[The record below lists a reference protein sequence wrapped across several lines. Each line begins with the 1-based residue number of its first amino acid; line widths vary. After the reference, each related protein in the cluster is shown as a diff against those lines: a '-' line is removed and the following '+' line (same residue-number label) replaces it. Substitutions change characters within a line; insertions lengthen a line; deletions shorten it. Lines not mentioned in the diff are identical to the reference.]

1 MTAAGQ
7 NEEDLDLRT
16 RVQVRAWR
24 DEEFRQL
31 VRTDPKA
38 AVESLGITV
47 PEGMNFNVVDDSPG
61 VFNLVVA
68 DPPSGKS
75 STVGADE
82 LAQAD
87 RGGNASEGAHCTLT
101 AECWCPNS
109 ITGACGLFC

>member
-38 AVESLGITV
+38 AIESLGIAV
-47 PEGMNFNVVDDSPG
+47 PEGLNFNVVDDTPG
-61 VFNLVVA
+61 TFNLVVA

-75 STVGADE
+75 STVGAAEFAQDE
-82 LAQAD
+82 
-87 RGGNASEGAHCTLT
+87 GGGHASQGAHCTLT
-101 AECWCPNS
+101 AECFCPNS
-109 ITGACGLFC
+109 VTGACGLFC